1 MSPTTTHT
9 VAGIRVLVAEA
20 DCVCGHAL
28 VLVQLPGAK
37 LTHEDAV
44 CGRCVSAVRRVAAA

>member
-9 VAGIRVLVAEA
+9 VAGLRVLVAEA
-20 DCVCGHAL
+20 DCLCGRAL

-44 CGRCVSAVRRVAAA
+44 CGRCVGAIRKPA